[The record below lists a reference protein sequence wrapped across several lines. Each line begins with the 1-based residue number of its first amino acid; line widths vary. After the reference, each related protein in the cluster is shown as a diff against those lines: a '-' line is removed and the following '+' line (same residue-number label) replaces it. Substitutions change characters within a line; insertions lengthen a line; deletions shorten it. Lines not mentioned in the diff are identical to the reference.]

1 MISKDLVKKRELV
14 TYLLEAE
21 GFQFSSK
28 AKITRRANPEE
39 LPLSYAQQRLWFL
52 EQLGGTSS
60 AYNISLPVRISGP
73 LDVKALTRALN
84 EITRRHE
91 VLRASFGSL
100 YGQTLQLI
108 APKVELSLPLTDLS
122 GLPAAER
129 EDELQ
134 RLIRLDAARPFDLT
148 TGPLVRA
155 SLLQLDVE
163 EYAALLS
170 MHHIVSDGWSTS
182 VLLKELGLLY
192 EAFAEGRRSP
202 LPELSIQYADYASW
216 QRERLSGDVL
226 EEQLGYWK
234 QHLAHA
240 PAMIEL
246 PTDRPRP
253 PIQSFRG
260 SREGIALPA
269 SLGEALKTLSQ
280 REGAT
285 LFMTLLA
292 AFYILLWRYTG
303 QADIVIGTPIAGRN
317 RSELEPLIG
326 FFVNTLALR
335 AEVRGAENFRELLGR
350 VRETCLGAYSHQDL
364 PFEKLVEELQ
374 PERSLDH
381 TPLFQVMFTLQQAGG
396 ASIELNK
403 LRFSPVEIE
412 DETEKFDLTLHA
424 DESEPQ
430 MQLVVGYNTDLF
442 DAGTIKRMLN
452 HYRQIL
458 QAVVT
463 NPRERLSEL
472 RLLTEPERRQIVMEW
487 NDTAVQWPATSAAG
501 GKQPAK
507 IAMLHELFEQQVER
521 TPTAIALTFE
531 DQHLTYPE
539 LNGRANQLAHHLRAL
554 GVGPETQVGVMM
566 ERSLE
571 LVVSLLAILKAG
583 GAYVP
588 FDPGYPEERLAF
600 MLNDAGVRVL
610 LTQARLLERIPAS
623 GRDSLAM
630 RVLAVDRVP
639 ERSREKPN
647 PQVQMTGA
655 NLAYMIYTSGSTGA
669 PKGAQN
675 THGGIVNRLLWMQQ
689 RYQLKSDDVVLQ
701 KTPFSFDVSVWEFFW
716 PLLAGARLVMAR
728 PEGHRDPQYLVEVIK
743 NEKVTTLHFVPAMLQ
758 AFLTNE
764 TVSAGCGSVRRIIC
778 SGEALSVELAEQCME
793 QLPHAELHNLYGP
806 TEAAVDVTAW
816 HCQPGEQRAGVPI
829 GRPVANTEIYILD
842 RDMRPV
848 PIGVSGELYIG
859 GPQLARGYHRRPGLT
874 AERFICNPLSQKG
887 GERLYRTGDIARFRA
902 DGAIEYMGRED
913 HQVKIRGYRIELG
926 EIETVLREHKQVQD
940 AVVIADD
947 VKRDKRLLA
956 YVIVAGPDGLK
967 TAELRR
973 HLSQRLPEY
982 MVPHVF
988 VELAEWPLTPSGKL
1002 DRRALPAP
1010 NVKRSQMDVYVAPR
1024 TTAEEILAAV
1034 WSQVLSIEQVG
1045 VFDNFFSLGG
1055 DSIRSLQVVA
1065 LARERGLH
1073 FSLQQMFQH
1082 QTVATLAEAAQ
1093 QGENQPG
1100 IRQEASSEPFS
1111 LISPEDRAK
1120 LPEGVE
1126 DAYPL
1131 TMLQAGMLY
1140 HMELTPGTSLYH
1152 NVNSMEFRAA
1162 LDVEL
1167 LREATD
1173 MVVNRHAALRTGFDL
1188 SHYSEPLQLV
1198 YQQARME
1205 VGFDDISSL
1214 DRQEQERVIDEFVEA
1229 EKGRSFDVSR
1239 PTLMR
1244 FFVHRRSAETF
1255 QFTLTECHP
1264 IQDGWSLHTVLAETF
1279 SYYFARMK
1287 GAPVPELQP
1296 IAIPYREFVRME
1308 REALASEEHK
1318 LFWRRTLEDSTTLTL
1333 PRWESSREGST
1344 RANVVDGPIE
1354 VKFREVSIPP
1364 ELSENLKTLAR
1375 SLAVPIKSVVLA
1387 AHMKVLSILSGST
1400 DILTGVVSNGRSEEM
1415 GGERTVGLFLNTLP
1429 FRQQVTGGTWEDL
1442 IRGTFDSEL
1451 QLLPYRRYPMA
1462 VLQQGRTAQLYE
1474 TAFNFIHFHVVESV
1488 IRSGD
1493 VEVLATKA
1501 SEGTNWTMQAHFSLG
1516 MDDIRQLELRLE
1528 YNSSELCDEQM
1539 EDIEGYYLSVLRAM
1553 ALNPLAKHQYQS
1565 FLSPTEKLK
1574 QTAASSGVMGV
1585 YPLERSFDELFRKQ
1599 VESTPDAIAVV
1610 SDSGA
1615 LSYRELNERANQV
1628 AHWLRTAG
1636 VRAESVVGLLAE
1648 RSEGLLIG
1656 MLAAFKVGAA
1666 YLPLD
1671 PRQPGWRQ
1679 QQVIDQSGMRI
1690 VLTSGRY
1697 EVELRAALQGLPA
1710 VAQPEVH
1717 DLEEPWQAGS
1727 QWSKAAVVTESHPN
1741 QLAYVIYTSG
1751 STGVPKGAMI
1761 TQAGLVNHLSAK
1773 VAELELA
1780 SGDCVAQT
1788 ATQSFDISVW
1798 QFLAALL
1805 IGGQVR
1811 LVSDEVDLD
1820 PRALLRLVAESGVTV
1835 LETVPS
1841 MLGALLEELE
1851 AGSDQGVSGAAR
1863 LGQLRW
1869 LIVTGEALPPELC
1882 RRWSAIGAQQTRLLN
1897 AYGPTECS
1905 DDVTHYEVRG
1915 EVAAE
1920 TVRIPIG
1927 RALGNTRLYVVD
1939 KDLTLMPRGVVG
1951 ELYVGGAGV
1960 GRGYLQ
1966 EAEQTALSFV
1976 PDPFSGESGARMYR
1990 TGDLVRQRADGELE
2004 YVGRMDQQVKVRG
2017 YRIELGEIEAVLSRH
2032 EAVQEAVVVA
2042 RTEAGGEQRLA
2053 GYVVPQTTGDE
2064 TGTVATSELRA
2075 YLRERLPEYMVP
2087 QTLVLL
2093 AELPLT
2099 PNGKIDRKALPA
2111 PEGPGSQEMLTYVAP
2126 RTELEQQ
2133 IAGIWQTVLGVE
2145 KVGMHDNFFDL
2156 GGHSILLIEAS
2167 SKLRLALQRELSVVD
2182 MFRHPTV
2189 SAMAE
2194 FLGAAQ
2200 PQDINF
2206 AENTERAAARRV
2218 SAQRRR
2224 AERKQRQT
2232 VKT

>member
-1 MISKDLVKKRELV
+1 MITKDLVKKRELV
-14 TYLLEAE
+14 TLLLQAE

-28 AKITRRANPEE
+28 AKITRRANSEE

-52 EQLGGTSS
+52 EQLGGTSA
-60 AYNISLPVRISGP
+60 AYNVALPVLISGP

-84 EITRRHE
+84 EIIRRHE

-100 YGQTLQLI
+100 YGQALQLI
-108 APKVELSLPLTDLS
+108 APKVELSIPLTDLS
-122 GLPAAER
+122 AMPAAER
-129 EDELQ
+129 EAELR
-134 RLIRLDAARPFDLT
+134 RLIRQEAARPFDLT
-148 TGPLVRA
+148 TGPLMRA
-155 SLLQLDVE
+155 SLLQLNVE
-163 EYAALLS
+163 EYAALLT
-170 MHHIVSDGWSTS
+170 MHHMVSDGWSAN
-182 VLLKELGLLY
+182 VMLKELGLLY

-216 QRERLSGDVL
+216 QRERLTGDVL
-226 EEQLGYWK
+226 EGQLGYWK
-234 QHLAHA
+234 KQLGGA

-253 PIQSFRG
+253 PVKSFRG
-260 SREGIALPA
+260 GREGIVLPA

-292 AFYILLWRYTG
+292 AFYILLWRYSG
-303 QADIVIGTPIAGRN
+303 QADIVVGTPIAGRN
-317 RSELEPLIG
+317 RAELEPLIG

-335 AEVRGAENFRELLGR
+335 TEVRGAENFKELLGR
-350 VRETCLGAYSHQDL
+350 VRETCLGAYAHEDL

-381 TPLFQVMFTLQQAGG
+381 TPLFQVMFTLQQG
-396 ASIELNK
+396 AVASMELRK
-403 LRFSPVEIE
+403 LSLAPLDIE
-412 DETEKFDLTLHA
+412 DDTEKFDLTLLA
-424 DESEPQ
+424 DESEPR
-430 MQLVVGYNTDLF
+430 MQLTLGYNTDLF
-442 DAGTIKRMLN
+442 DAETITRMLN
-452 HYRQIL
+452 HYRQVL

-472 RLLTEPERRQIVMEW
+472 RLLTETERRQIVTEW
-487 NDTAVQWPATSAAG
+487 NDTAVQWPGAEE
-501 GKQPAK
+501 AK
-507 IAMLHELFEQQVER
+507 IGMLHELFEQQVER
-521 TPTAIALTFE
+521 TPAAIALTFE
-531 DQHLTYPE
+531 DQDLTYAE
-539 LNGRANQLAHHLRAL
+539 LNARANQLAHHLRLL

-571 LVVSLLAILKAG
+571 LVISLLAILKAG

-588 FDPGYPEERLAF
+588 FDPSYPEERLAF

-623 GRDSLAM
+623 GRDSLAVK
-630 RVLAVDRVP
+630 VLAVDRLP
-639 ERSREKPN
+639 ERSKERPN
-647 PQVQMTGA
+647 PQVQLTGA

-675 THGGIVNRLLWMQQ
+675 SHGGIVNRLLWMQQ

-728 PEGHRDPQYLVEVIK
+728 PEGHRDPDYLVEVINK
-743 NEKVTTLHFVPAMLQ
+743 EKVTTLHFVPAMLQ

-793 QLPHAELHNLYGP
+793 RLPHAELHNLYGP

-816 HCQPGEQRAGVPI
+816 HCKPGEQRASVPI
-829 GRPVANTEIYILD
+829 GRPVSNTEIYILD
-842 RDMRPV
+842 RELRPV

-859 GPQLARGYHRRPGLT
+859 GTQLARGYHGRPALT
-874 AERFICNPLSQKG
+874 AERFICHPLSQRG

-902 DGAIEYMGRED
+902 DGSIEYMGRED

-940 AVVIADD
+940 AVVIADASA
-947 VKRDKRLLA
+947 KGDKRLVA
-956 YVIVAGPDGLK
+956 YVMVADPDALNP
-967 TAELRR
+967 TELRR

-988 VELAEWPLTPSGKL
+988 VQLDEWPLTPSGKL

-1010 NVKRSQMDVYVAPR
+1010 NLKRSQMDAYVAPR
-1024 TTAEEILAAV
+1024 TNAEEILAAV

-1065 LARERGLH
+1065 LARQRGLH
-1073 FSLQQMFQH
+1073 FSLQQLFQH

-1093 QGENQPG
+1093 QAESQPAV
-1100 IRQEASSEPFS
+1100 RQDAPSEPIS

-1140 HMELTPGTSLYH
+1140 HMELTPETSLYH

-1162 LDVEL
+1162 LDLEI

-1173 MVVNRHAALRTGFDL
+1173 VVVKRHAALRTGFNL

-1198 YQQARME
+1198 YQQAQMD
-1205 VGFDDISSL
+1205 VGFDDISLL

-1229 EKGRSFDVSR
+1229 EKGHRFDVSR

-1244 FFVHRRSAETF
+1244 FFIHRRSDETF

-1279 SYYFARMK
+1279 AYYFARIK
-1287 GAPVPELQP
+1287 GEAVPEFQP
-1296 IAIPYREFVRME
+1296 IVIPYREFVRME

-1318 LFWRRTLEDSTTLTL
+1318 LFWRRTLDDSTTLTL
-1333 PRWESSREGST
+1333 PRWEHEGST
-1344 RANVVDGPIE
+1344 RANVDGPID
-1354 VKFREVSIPP
+1354 VKFREVNIPP
-1364 ELSENLKTLAR
+1364 ALSENLKTVAR
-1375 SLAVPIKSVVLA
+1375 NLGVPIKSVALA

-1429 FRQQVTGGTWEDL
+1429 FRQQVTGGTWEEL
-1442 IRGTFDSEL
+1442 IRATFDTEFGI
-1451 QLLPYRRYPMA
+1451 LPYRRYPMA
-1462 VLQQGRTAQLYE
+1462 ALQQGRTGQMYE

-1516 MDDIRQLELRLE
+1516 MDARQLALMLE
-1528 YNSSELCDEQM
+1528 YNSLELSDEQM
-1539 EDIEGYYLSVLRAM
+1539 EQIEGYYLSVLHAM
-1553 ALNPLAKHQYQS
+1553 ALDPVANHQYQS
-1565 FLSPTEKLK
+1565 FLSPAERLK
-1574 QTAASSGVMGV
+1574 QLAESSGVMGV
-1585 YPLERSFDELFRKQ
+1585 YPLERSFDELFREQ
-1599 VESTPDAIAVV
+1599 VELTPEAIAVV
-1610 SDSGA
+1610 SESGA
-1615 LSYRELNERANQV
+1615 LTYRELNERANQV
-1628 AHWLRTAG
+1628 AHWLQAAG
-1636 VRAESVVGLLAE
+1636 VGAEAVVGLLAE
-1648 RSEGLLIG
+1648 RSAGLLIG
-1656 MLAAFKVGAA
+1656 ILGVFKAGAA

-1679 QQVIDQSGMRI
+1679 QQVIEQSGMRM
-1690 VLTSGRY
+1690 VLASGRH
-1697 EVELRAALQGLPA
+1697 EVELRAALQGLRA
-1710 VAQPEVH
+1710 TAQPEVH
-1717 DLEEPWQAGS
+1717 DLEGAWQAGS
-1727 QWSKAAVVTESHPN
+1727 QWSKAAVVSKSQPH

-1761 TQAGLVNHLSAK
+1761 TQPGMVNHLSAK
-1773 VAELELA
+1773 VAELELGR
-1780 SGDCVAQT
+1780 GDRVAQT

-1805 IGGQVR
+1805 VGGQVQI
-1811 LVSDEVDLD
+1811 VSDEVGLD
-1820 PRALLRLVAESGVTV
+1820 PRALLRLVAENGVTV

-1851 AGSDQGVSGAAR
+1851 TGSDQGVNGAAR

-1869 LIVTGEALPPELC
+1869 LIVTGEALSPELC
-1882 RRWSAIGAQQTRLLN
+1882 RRWAAIGASQTRLLN

-1915 EVAAE
+1915 EVAAG
-1920 TVRIPIG
+1920 TVRMPIG

-1939 KDLTLMPRGVVG
+1939 KVLTLLPRGVVG

-1976 PDPFSGESGARMYR
+1976 PDPFSGESGGRLYR

-2004 YVGRMDQQVKVRG
+2004 YVGRIDQQVKVRG
-2017 YRIELGEIEAVLSRH
+2017 HRIELGEIEAALTGHV
-2032 EAVQEAVVVA
+2032 AVQEAVVVA
-2042 RTEAGGEQRLA
+2042 RAEASGEQRLV
-2053 GYVVPQTTGDE
+2053 GYVVPQAGADE
-2064 TGTVATSELRA
+2064 NGKVGVSELRA

-2093 AELPLT
+2093 AQLPLT

-2111 PEGPGSQEMLTYVAP
+2111 PDGPGAQEALTYVAP
-2126 RTELEQQ
+2126 RNELEQR
-2133 IAGIWQTVLGVE
+2133 IAAIWQTVLGVE

-2167 SKLRLALQRELSVVD
+2167 SKLRVALERELSVVD

-2194 FLGAAQ
+2194 FLSAAQ

-2206 AENTERAAARRV
+2206 AENTERAAMRRV
-2218 SAQRRR
+2218 SAKRQRR
-2224 AERKQRQT
+2224 QRQT
-2232 VKT
+2232 VKVG